1 MMRKRILV
9 SSLIAL
15 CLFGT
20 LMALALSMSDTTV
33 SIGST
38 TVGEDETAVVSI
50 MIEDVEDAV
59 AASIILNYDKDVVH
73 VTDIGDTQFSMET
86 HKKIDNTT
94 GQAEYA
100 VVQLID

>member
-1 MMRKRILV
+1 MRKRILV

-33 SIGST
+33 SIGSA
-38 TVGEDETAVVSI
+38 TVGEDETTVVSI
-50 MIEDVEDAV
+50 MIEDVEDAK

-73 VTDIGDTQFSMET
+73 VTNIGDTQMET